1 MKSKL
6 PAIIIALIFASAL
19 WAYVSL
25 SSSYSLDLSVP
36 VEVKTTKSQALSDE
50 LPSSIEMTVK
60 GKGWDLLSMI
70 LSRDLRYTLDLTK
83 VKRDSRVSTR
93 QLISESMNLKQDL
106 SLVTLNPDTISISF
120 DRVLEKRVPVR
131 SDIRINLRE
140 GYSIIGK
147 PKLTPDSVTI
157 TGSANL
163 VSRIR
168 SVSTESKV
176 FENVNSSVSGTI
188 ALKDTFP
195 SSVKADV
202 RSVDFRYNIQLSAEK
217 SIEEVIVSINDVP
230 DDKEVL
236 LIPPKITVSI
246 RGGVDQLARIS
257 PSDITAGVE
266 FPDIESDTL
275 GFVVP
280 EINIPEETSL
290 LSFEP
295 QKLQYIIKKKL

>member
-1 MKSKL
+1 MKRKL